1 MELYEHP
8 FFRNSDQE
16 SVDALVNNAD
26 VANFA
31 DGEVIFLEGS
41 PSDSLCL
48 VLTGTVSFCA
58 ETPDGQM
65 RVISTAQQGNFFG
78 EIGIFTGAPR
88 SLSAIAQG
96 EVQIAKVFREDLLR
110 FIKST
115 PGPIEQILGS
125 IVNHLHQTTRHY
137 LDDMLQQEKMSLV
150 GTMVNSIIHDFKNPF
165 TLIGLGAQMMQS
177 RHSDDAKTV
186 KICNNIEAQVNRMV
200 EMANELSEFS
210 RGEQKLIFQTVSLPA
225 LFEEFRELNEPFF
238 KREGLVIEMN
248 IAEVSIIAEQN
259 KLLRVLQNLVGNAID
274 ALSDRK
280 DGRIEI
286 IAQTDGDEVELRIT
300 DNGKG
305 IPEQIRGTFW
315 TPFVTHGKSRGTG
328 LGSAIA
334 KSIVEAHQGTISFE
348 TETGKGTTFTVR
360 LPVRQPQ
367 LEPVA

>member
-8 FFRNSDQE
+8 FFRNSDQG
-16 SVDALVNNAD
+16 SVDELISQAE
-26 VANFA
+26 VAQFA
-31 DGEVIFLEGS
+31 NDEVIFLEGS

-48 VLTGTVSFCA
+48 VLNGVVTFCA
-58 ETPDGQM
+58 ETPDGRR
-65 RVISTAQQGNFFG
+65 RVISSAQQGNFFG

-96 EVQIAKVFREDLLR
+96 EVKIAKIYREDLLT

-165 TLIGLGAQMMQS
+165 TLIGLGAQMVQS
-177 RHSDDAKTV
+177 RHSDDPKTV

-210 RGEQKLIFQTVSLPA
+210 RGEQRLVFEEVSLRQ
-225 LFEEFRELNEPFF
+225 LFDEFRELNDPFF
-238 KREGLVIEMN
+238 KREGLTIETE
-248 IAEVSIIAEQN
+248 IEEVTLTAEKN
-259 KLLRVLQNLVGNAID
+259 KILRVLQNLIGNAID
-274 ALSDRK
+274 ALNDRSD
-280 DGRIEI
+280 GLIRINAAQAGEEI
-286 IAQTDGDEVELRIT
+286 VITIT

-305 IPEQIRGTFW
+305 IPEQIRNNFW

-334 KSIVEAHQGTISFE
+334 KSIVEAHQGTVFFD
-348 TETGKGTTFTVR
+348 TETNRGTTFTVK
-360 LPVRQPQ
+360 LPRRQAPEQ
-367 LEPVA
+367 ASA